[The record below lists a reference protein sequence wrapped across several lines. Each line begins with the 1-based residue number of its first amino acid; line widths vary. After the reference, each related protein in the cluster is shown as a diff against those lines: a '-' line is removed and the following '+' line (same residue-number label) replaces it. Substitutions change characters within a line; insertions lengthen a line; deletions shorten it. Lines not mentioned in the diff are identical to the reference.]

1 MFEKDRY
8 CQMPNGYE
16 ETVRKGLSAVKR
28 FSGQISYGNGSD
40 REQMDRLKKELETA
54 DAIVI
59 GASAGLS
66 TSAGFTYSGQDI
78 FITTDMS
85 TRQNPCMP
93 GC

>member
-59 GASAGLS
+59 GACRIIHISRIYL
-66 TSAGFTYSGQDI
+66 Q
-78 FITTDMS
+78 
-85 TRQNPCMP
+85 RQTVRALFL
-93 GC
+93 

>member
-59 GASAGLS
+59 GAVQDYPHQPDLPTAANGSSAISL
-66 TSAGFTYSGQDI
+66 I
-78 FITTDMS
+78 L
-85 TRQNPCMP
+85 R
-93 GC
+93 

>member
-40 REQMDRLKKELETA
+40 REQMDRLKKNWKRRMPSLSAPVQDYPHQPDLPTA
-54 DAIVI
+54 ANGSSAISLI
-59 GASAGLS
+59 L
-66 TSAGFTYSGQDI
+66 
-78 FITTDMS
+78 
-85 TRQNPCMP
+85 R
-93 GC
+93 